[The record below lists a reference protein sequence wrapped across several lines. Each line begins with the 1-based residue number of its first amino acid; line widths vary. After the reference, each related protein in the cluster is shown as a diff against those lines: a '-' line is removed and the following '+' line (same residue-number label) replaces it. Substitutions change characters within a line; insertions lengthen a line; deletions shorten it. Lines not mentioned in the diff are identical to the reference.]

1 VAVQKTEE
9 AMMRRGWLGLAALTI
24 FAAGFLLGNA
34 SRGTTIAHAQAKN
47 RVFELRTYTAADGK
61 LGDLEARFR
70 NHTVDIFK
78 RHGMTNIGYWVPQD
92 APASQNTLIYILA
105 HESRDAAAKSWDA
118 FRADPEW
125 KKVQSESEANGK
137 LVSKVDSIFMD
148 PADFSAI
155 K

>member
-1 VAVQKTEE
+1 MARK
-9 AMMRRGWLGLAALTI
+9 GWLGLGLVTSI
-24 FAAGFLLGNA
+24 FAAGFLVGSA
-34 SRGTTIAHAQAKN
+34 WRDTAIAHAQAKA
-47 RVFELRTYTAADGK
+47 RVFELRTYTAEEGK
-61 LGDLEARFR
+61 LADLEARFR

-78 RHGMTNIGYWVPQD
+78 RHGMTNVGYWVPQD
-92 APASQNTLIYILA
+92 APSSQNTLIYILA

-137 LVSKVDSIFMD
+137 LVTKVDSVFMD
-148 PADFSAI
+148 PVDFSAI